1 MKYPG
6 PDCGFTNFKTQHFQ
20 NGKEAYSSLWFL
32 STSGGIGSGIKVRIE
47 KSVHAKSFSAGAIQS
62 KKRFNSPE
70 REWDVNNQRPR
81 STRGLSLC

>member
-6 PDCGFTNFKTQHFQ
+6 PDCGFTNFKTQRFS
-20 NGKEAYSSLWFL
+20 KWERACSSLWFL

-62 KKRFNSPE
+62 RRDSIPLKGSG
-70 REWDVNNQRPR
+70 
-81 STRGLSLC
+81 T